1 MDTKLRYK
9 GFTWCIYRVIT
20 YVASCDY
27 RITIDVGRWWH
38 RQNER
43 KSDLPTRVLEE
54 GLLLDV
60 HGMVLAVTEAGDV
73 FKGMVLL
80 LFAASQAAS
89 ETVFG
94 GESVVKRLLKRR
106 SELCERWCAA

>member
-1 MDTKLRYK
+1 M
-9 GFTWCIYRVIT
+9 
-20 YVASCDY
+20 
-27 RITIDVGRWWH
+27 
-38 RQNER
+38 
-43 KSDLPTRVLEE
+43 
-54 GLLLDV
+54 LDV

-94 GESVVKRLLKRR
+94 GESVVKPLK
-106 SELCERWCAA
+106 EEVGAV